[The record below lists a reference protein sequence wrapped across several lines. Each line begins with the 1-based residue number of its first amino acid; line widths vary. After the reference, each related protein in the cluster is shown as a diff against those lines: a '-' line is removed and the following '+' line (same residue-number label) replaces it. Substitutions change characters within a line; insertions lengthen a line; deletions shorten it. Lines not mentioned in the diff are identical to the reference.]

1 MRSASITDV
10 NKSSQATE
18 QQRAAMTPGA
28 GLSQPPPL
36 ISNFFIACSTVL
48 TPHFPTRTIA
58 SPQRQ
63 ARSLLT
69 PATRRDPV
77 CLTKSLGLDVAERP
91 ARSAAENSAQASG
104 GVSFFFFF
112 FLARFGFGF
121 SSYVRFPHSAH
132 KRIAAANEF
141 NIIL

>member
-112 FLARFGFGF
+112 FWGVGF